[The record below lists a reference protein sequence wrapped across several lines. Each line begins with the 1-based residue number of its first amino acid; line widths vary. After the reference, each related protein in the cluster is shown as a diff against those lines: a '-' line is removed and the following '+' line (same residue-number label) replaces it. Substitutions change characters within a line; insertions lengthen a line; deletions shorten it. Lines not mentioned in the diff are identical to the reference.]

1 VLRRE
6 FLFCLAMLYLV
17 RLLRRSAI
25 VLLTALAAVSEANA
39 QSPLPAAPTSSV
51 LDGYVAQGLQSNLAL
66 QQRRASRD
74 KAEAALQ
81 GARALFY
88 PTLDF
93 NARYSVADGGR
104 NIEVPVGDLLNST
117 YATLNQLTGSEKFP
131 QLQNQSTPFL
141 RPREHETKLRLSVP
155 VYQPALRF
163 NHAISR
169 EQAQVEA
176 LDVQRYRRELVKEI
190 KVSYFNYLAAQRVIA
205 LYERT
210 QKLVERNKRV
220 NEKLVQN
227 QRATPDVVYRSQ
239 AEISGV
245 QQQLAEARKNEQ
257 VARAYFNFLLNQP
270 QDQPIQALPDS
281 MLSLPEPLPL
291 TALNEAA
298 GAGREEVKQQ
308 QKAVDI
314 AKLGLGLARSRYQP
328 TVAGLVDHGY
338 QGPTY
343 DFSNRNGNRF
353 TQASLVLNW
362 TLFGGLQNR
371 AQTDRARAE
380 QRQQSA
386 RLQEVQSQ
394 IGLEVRQDY
403 YELLAARAQ
412 VQAAEDRVRSAAQA
426 FRLVSRQYEE
436 GLTPLVQFID
446 ARTTFTNAEL
456 NVLLTKYA
464 YLGQLANTE
473 RSAATYPLE

>member
-1 VLRRE
+1 ML
-6 FLFCLAMLYLV
+6 FLI
-17 RLLRRSAI
+17 RLLRRPAL
-25 VLLTALAAVSEANA
+25 VLLLAPAAWAAPARA
-39 QSPLPAAPTSSV
+39 QSGPSPV
-51 LDGYVAQGLQSNLAL
+51 LDGYVTQGLQSNLAL
-66 QQRRASRD
+66 QQRQASRA

-81 GARALFY
+81 SARALFY

-104 NIEVPVGDLLNST
+104 RIELPIGDLLNPAYT
-117 YATLNQLTGSEKFP
+117 TLNQLTGTDNFP

-141 RPREHETKLRLSVP
+141 RPHEHETKLRLTVP
-155 VYQPALRF
+155 VYQPALRY

-169 EQAQVEA
+169 ELAQVEA

-190 KVSYFNYLAAQRVIA
+190 KVAYFNYLAAERVIG

-210 QKLVERNKRV
+210 LQLVERNKRV

-227 QRATPDVVYRSQ
+227 QRATAEVVYRAQ

-257 VARAYFNFLLNQP
+257 VARAYFNFLLNRGP
-270 QDQPIQALPDS
+270 EDAIQALPDS
-281 MLSLPEPLPL
+281 ALTLPEPLPL
-291 TALNEAA
+291 PALTEAA
-298 GAGREEVKQQ
+298 GAGREEVQQQ
-308 QKAVDI
+308 QKAVDV
-314 AKLGLGLARSRYQP
+314 AGLTLGLARSRYRP

-343 DFSNRNGNRF
+343 DFRGGRGNRF

-362 TLFGGLQNR
+362 NLFGGLQNR
-371 AQTDRARAE
+371 AQTERARAE
-380 QRQQSA
+380 QQQQTA
-386 RLQEVQSQ
+386 RLQEVQAQ

-403 YELLAARAQ
+403 YALQSARAQ
-412 VQAAEDRVRSAAQA
+412 VRAAEDRLRSAAQA
-426 FRLVSRQYEE
+426 FRLVGRQYEE
-436 GLTPLVQFID
+436 GLTPLLQFID
-446 ARTTFTNAEL
+446 ARTTYTNAEL
-456 NVLLTKYA
+456 NLILTKYA
-464 YLGQLANTE
+464 YLGQLAHTE